1 MDSKIFLN
9 KEYKNWISELS
20 KRYRSAQIK
29 AAVAVNKEMLQF
41 YWELGKEIVERQW
54 ENQFGKGFFKKL
66 SKDLKEALPEAK
78 GLSVNNLYY
87 IRQFYVMYSEKSQ
100 QIVGKL
106 GLKKFSEE
114 VIKSQQIVGKCDDE
128 KLQQFVANLF
138 SVPWGHHVLLINK
151 FFKDTKTAL
160 FYINETVK
168 HGWSRSVLDHM
179 IDSGLHLRQG
189 KAVTNFSNTLPAATS
204 DFQPEHVGQLNFY
217 VTAVDNFLKTEHDNP
232 TIGLIIC
239 KTKDN
244 VIAKYTLEGI
254 QTPIGVSEFHLE
266 KFIPENFKSALPS
279 IEEIEAKM
287 AEIKID

>member
-1 MDSKIFLN
+1 MGNKIFQD

-114 VIKSQQIVGKCDDE
+114 VIKFQQIFEKCDDE
-128 KLQQFVANLF
+128 KLYFLF
-138 SVPWGHHVLLINK
+138 
-151 FFKDTKTAL
+151 
-160 FYINETVK
+160 
-168 HGWSRSVLDHM
+168 
-179 IDSGLHLRQG
+179 QG
-189 KAVTNFSNTLPAATS
+189 K
-204 DFQPEHVGQLNFY
+204 
-217 VTAVDNFLKTEHDNP
+217 K
-232 TIGLIIC
+232 
-239 KTKDN
+239 
-244 VIAKYTLEGI
+244 
-254 QTPIGVSEFHLE
+254 
-266 KFIPENFKSALPS
+266 
-279 IEEIEAKM
+279 
-287 AEIKID
+287 